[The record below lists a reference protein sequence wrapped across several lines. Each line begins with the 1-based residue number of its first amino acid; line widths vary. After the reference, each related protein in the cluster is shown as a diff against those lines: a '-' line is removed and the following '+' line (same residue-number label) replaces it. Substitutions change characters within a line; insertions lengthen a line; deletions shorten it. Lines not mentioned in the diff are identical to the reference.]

1 MDDEETIP
9 SHVHNSIDSLE
20 RATDKRRVSRIPS
33 LVSDA
38 RPSMKKAT
46 HEDVHLQEIE
56 SIEKILNEV
65 EGKE

>member
-1 MDDEETIP
+1 MDDEETI
-9 SHVHNSIDSLE
+9 SSQVHNSIDSLE
-20 RATDKRRVSRIPS
+20 RATDKRRVSRIP
-33 LVSDA
+33 DA

-46 HEDVHLQEIE
+46 HEDVHLKEIE